1 MALKNLIASLLLCS
15 LALEASDTAL
25 SALKKEQIEID
36 KKIDAKNATNLKY
49 DWINPIVASYSY
61 SENDQYSEI
70 NKARYFRVSIDQPI
84 FKSGGIYF
92 AIKYANASK
101 SFAEISTSLKE
112 QNLIKSLYNTVLNL
126 QKIDLQMKKL
136 SLQIDNSE
144 MDITRKREQF
154 ESGILDS
161 SFLDSAILSK
171 STQEQLLLDMKQN
184 RFVLLQS
191 FKNLSDSDYKQVS
204 LPTFSMVK
212 KEEFLQ
218 KNLALQS
225 TKAQKRQ
232 ARYLKNMTISSY
244 LPTFSLFGEYS
255 HRKDSFRLFQQN
267 NEAKNYGVTV
277 SMPVFDI
284 NSLRTI
290 QIKKLAY
297 LKSKIL
303 LQDKQREIE
312 NAFATFKHDIQT
324 LKQREGLS
332 HKDEVLYAGLVKVAK
347 DGLRAGEKTKLDVDT
362 LLNSQNIAS
371 IDSKIYKID
380 IQLNFLDLYAKMS
393 DAI

>member
-61 SENDQYSEI
+61 SKSDQYSET
-70 NKARYFRVSIDQPI
+70 NKARYFKISINQPI

-204 LPTFSMVK
+204 LPTFSMVE

-232 ARYLKNMTISSY
+232 ARYLKNMTISNY

-332 HKDEVLYAGLVKVAK
+332 HKDEVLYAGLVRVAK